1 MNRDGDREVVREGR
15 ERQIRQDH
23 RRVETR
29 SFHVDRSTRTIER
42 GGAKSTRRMTLTNV
56 VVDAQ

>member
-23 RRVETR
+23 RRVEHDLFTWIVLLGPSR
-29 SFHVDRSTRTIER
+29 EAVQSQREE
-42 GGAKSTRRMTLTNV
+42 
-56 VVDAQ
+56 